1 MYLGVHVVG
10 VVELGVGA
18 GSAHRDS
25 FEVVV
30 VVGVQVVVSVARGG
44 VHVVDVLA
52 VFKLRHGGGVT
63 LSGSVL
69 SRVLKLGGVAS
80 SGSVL
85 SLGRAVCDCEGD

>member
-1 MYLGVHVVG
+1 M
-10 VVELGVGA
+10 ELGVGA
-18 GSAHRDS
+18 GNAHRDS

-44 VHVVDVLA
+44 VHVIDVLA
-52 VFKLRHGGGVT
+52 LVTLRHGGGVT

-69 SRVLKLGGVAS
+69 SRVLKLGDVVS